1 MAGGGYFGH
10 GFCRSILCFVID
22 VLDWPGL
29 AHVFFR
35 FSCVLSICSGPSVCR
50 KLRPGRLERCVRSSN
65 HAAPTPVCRRES
77 GVSIEKVGCVF
88 AGCGLIRGRLGPY
101 SGVQAMSN
109 HERTVLCGS
118 GGDGKGTLR
127 IRPGAGVVLWLG
139 WDSVYKPRQCWIL
152 RWRLVA
158 TDRGIAR
165 GTQEL

>member
-22 VLDWPGL
+22 VLGWPWL
-29 AHVFFR
+29 AHDFFR
-35 FSCVLSICSGPSVCR
+35 FSCVLSICSRPAGMPE
-50 KLRPGRLERCVRSSN
+50 LRPGRLERCVRSSN
-65 HAAPTPVCRRES
+65 HVAPTPVCRRES

-88 AGCGLIRGRLGPY
+88 AGWGLIRGRLGPY
-101 SGVQAMSN
+101 SAVQAMSN
-109 HERTVLCGS
+109 HERSVWCGS
-118 GGDGKGTLR
+118 GGDGKGTRR
-127 IRPGAGVVLWLG
+127 IRPGAGAVLRRG
-139 WDSVYKPRQCWIL
+139 WDSACKPRQCWIL